1 MHGIAMAKTH
11 FIELLEE
18 MKNHFCSK
26 AETMKT
32 TCCQTGLDKGK
43 KMPHRLK
50 TALSC
55 KIGKVGAAAF
65 ALTAVFSVCL
75 VGPASIA
82 MALDG
87 DEPSLASEQSYSAYK
102 KPEAPMVMAL
112 PLKDGSVAVFWTES
126 PLTSQ
131 NPDIDQRSYTYHQY
145 SGDTASGLKTM
156 VELWG
161 KADEVQLIP
170 ADTIWPGYRYTVLV
184 EAVNEMC
191 PDDDPNKTASSEY
204 FTFVAPRASSYEIG
218 DVNGNGVVN
227 VVDAQIAYE
236 LATTDHYKDRADYDE
251 MMSRAEVILNGQVDA
266 VDAFVIQYAAFHGW
280 L

>member
-1 MHGIAMAKTH
+1 
-11 FIELLEE
+11 
-18 MKNHFCSK
+18 
-26 AETMKT
+26 
-32 TCCQTGLDKGK
+32 
-43 KMPHRLK
+43 MPHRLK

-55 KIGKVGAAAF
+55 KIGKIGAAAF
-65 ALTAVFSVCL
+65 ALTAVFTVCL
-75 VGPASIA
+75 VSPASIA
-82 MALDG
+82 MALDE

-112 PLKDGSVAVFWTES
+112 PLKDGSVVVFRTES

-131 NPDIDQRSYTYHQY
+131 NPDVDQRGYTYHQY
-145 SGDTASGLKTM
+145 SGDSVSGLKTM
-156 VELWG
+156 VEVWS

-170 ADTIWPGYRYTVLV
+170 ADTIWPGYRYTVV
-184 EAVNEMC
+184 VDAVNEMC

-204 FTFVAPRASSYEIG
+204 FTFVAPKASSYEIG

-227 VVDAQIAYE
+227 VIDAQIAYE
-236 LATTDHYKDRADYDE
+236 LATTDHYKDRADYNE
-251 MMSRAEVILNGQVDA
+251 MMERAEVMLDGEIDA

>member
-1 MHGIAMAKTH
+1 
-11 FIELLEE
+11 
-18 MKNHFCSK
+18 
-26 AETMKT
+26 
-32 TCCQTGLDKGK
+32 
-43 KMPHRLK
+43 MPHRLK

-55 KIGKVGAAAF
+55 KISKVGAAAF
-65 ALTAVFSVCL
+65 ALTAVFSACL
-75 VGPASIA
+75 VSPASIA
-82 MALDG
+82 MALDE
-87 DEPSLASEQSYSAYK
+87 DEPSLASEQSHSAYE

-112 PLKDGSVAVFWTES
+112 PLKDGSVVVFWTES

-131 NPDIDQRSYTYHQY
+131 NPDVDQRSYTYHQY
-145 SGDTASGLKTM
+145 SGDRASGLKTM
-156 VELWG
+156 VEIWS
-161 KADEVQLIP
+161 KADEVQEIP

-227 VVDAQIAYE
+227 VIDAQIAYE

-251 MMSRAEVILNGQVDA
+251 MTARAEVILDGQINA
-266 VDAFVIQYAAFHGW
+266 IDAFVIQYAAFHGW

>member
-1 MHGIAMAKTH
+1 
-11 FIELLEE
+11 
-18 MKNHFCSK
+18 
-26 AETMKT
+26 
-32 TCCQTGLDKGK
+32 
-43 KMPHRLK
+43 
-50 TALSC
+50 
-55 KIGKVGAAAF
+55 
-65 ALTAVFSVCL
+65 
-75 VGPASIA
+75 
-82 MALDG
+82 
-87 DEPSLASEQSYSAYK
+87 
-102 KPEAPMVMAL
+102 MVMAL
-112 PLKDGSVAVFWTES
+112 PLKDGSVIVFWTES

-131 NPDIDQRSYTYHQY
+131 NPDVDQRSYTYHQY
-145 SGDTASGLKTM
+145 SGDPASGLKTM
-156 VELWG
+156 VEIWS
-161 KADEVQLIP
+161 KADEVQPIP

-191 PDDDPNKTASSEY
+191 PDDDPNKMASSEY

-266 VDAFVIQYAAFHGW
+266 VDAFVIQYAAFYGW

>member
-11 FIELLEE
+11 FIELFEE

-32 TCCQTGLDKGK
+32 TCCRTGLGKGK

-75 VGPASIA
+75 VSPASIA
-82 MALDG
+82 MALDE
-87 DEPSLASEQSYSAYK
+87 DEPSLASEQSYSADE
-102 KPEAPMVMAL
+102 KPQAPMVMAL
-112 PLKDGSVAVFWTES
+112 PLKDGSVVVFWTES

-131 NPDIDQRSYTYHQY
+131 DPDVDQRSYTYHQY
-145 SGDTASGLKTM
+145 SGDPASGLKTM
-156 VELWG
+156 VEVWS
-161 KADEVQLIP
+161 KTDEVQLIP
-170 ADTIWPGYRYTVLV
+170 SDTIWPGYRYTVLV
-184 EAVNEMC
+184 EAVNDMC
-191 PDDDPNKTASSEY
+191 PDDDPNKMASSEY
-204 FTFVAPRASSYEIG
+204 FTFGAPKASSYEIG
-218 DVNGNGVVN
+218 DVNGTGGVN

-251 MMSRAEVILNGQVDA
+251 MTARAEVILDGQIDA